1 MDPPRVLSPAR
12 ELAKGNDDDDDDEG
26 QKSISRQDLQYYSLV
41 SALGVNCTVV
51 FRADQS
57 QPEMSTL

>member
-12 ELAKGNDDDDDDEG
+12 ELAKGNDDDDDEG

>member
-12 ELAKGNDDDDDDEG
+12 ELAKGDDDDDDEKD
-26 QKSISRQDLQYYSLV
+26 QRSTSRQYLQYYSLA
-41 SALGVNCTVV
+41 SARGVNGTVV

-57 QPEMSTL
+57 QPERSIL